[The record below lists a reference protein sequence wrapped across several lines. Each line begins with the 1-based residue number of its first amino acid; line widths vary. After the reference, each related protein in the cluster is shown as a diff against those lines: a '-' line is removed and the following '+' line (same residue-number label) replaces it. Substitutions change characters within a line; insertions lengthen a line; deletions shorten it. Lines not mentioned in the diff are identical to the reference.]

1 LTPMWGWG
9 MVLGVEKTLTTP
21 EGLAAYMRQTVDAD
35 DWNRRAAEV
44 LRVNGDKYP
53 SFWWET
59 VMASGLYHEVVGGG
73 ISIVNLDSDGNEIG
87 RTTYDPVT
95 GQELLPGN

>member
-1 LTPMWGWG
+1 M
-9 MVLGVEKTLTTP
+9 GVGYGAGCGED
-21 EGLAAYMRQTVDAD
+21 EIDEAGRVAAYMRQTVDAD

-44 LRVNGDKYP
+44 LRANGDKYP

-59 VMASGLYHEVVGGG
+59 VMASGLYREVVGGG
-73 ISIVNLDSDGNEIG
+73 ISIVNFDSDGNEIG

-95 GQELLPGN
+95 GQELLPGSK